1 MPSAATL
8 CKSLRPYKKAA
19 TECADNLPQK
29 LPCCAEIRTFVAK
42 ERDSCSFRKIIDID
56 KESKGKF
63 IMKKLLFTLV
73 AFLFATTSFAL
84 PKEPLFGFTLQ
95 KNAEDY
101 QQYVGKIFF
110 MRSAFG
116 TIYSWENSGFKF
128 KSSDEKSF
136 FKITKIKV
144 TEFEDAG
151 RVNRKIVVTAYSA
164 NSGAQIKFQAYEL
177 PFSKKNSWGEVIDY
191 PLIWT
196 MPVVFTEPF
205 NEFREGQI
213 GNIIKHE
220 LVKDNYE
227 ITDLSFDDIYVDGH
241 RSNELIA
248 TAKNTRTGETNDY
261 QFSKVEQE
269 VFNEALKGRYTSSLI
284 MVEKPEDLTDRY
296 SETKT
301 ITDQGVEKYSYND
314 SIINITIFATEE
326 DFVFTL
332 KNISNHSI
340 KIIWNEA
347 AYAGLDGSSL
357 RIMHVGTKYADRYAD
372 QPVTTVMKGTKIEEC
387 ITPAANVYHTDGE
400 FGGWK
405 AIPLFPKHFIGN
417 EAGEV
422 RLMLPIQIKNVV
434 NEYTFVFKANY
445 TFDHPELLNMDLVKE
460 KYGISE

>member
-1 MPSAATL
+1 
-8 CKSLRPYKKAA
+8 
-19 TECADNLPQK
+19 
-29 LPCCAEIRTFVAK
+29 
-42 ERDSCSFRKIIDID
+42 
-56 KESKGKF
+56 
-63 IMKKLLFTLV
+63 MKKLLFALV
-73 AFLFATTSFAL
+73 AFLFTTTSFAL

-116 TIYSWENSGFKF
+116 IFDSWKHSGFKF

-136 FKITKIKV
+136 FRITKIKV
-144 TEFEDAG
+144 TEFEDEG
-151 RVNRKIVVTAYSA
+151 KVNRKIAVTADELA
-164 NSGAQIKFQAYEL
+164 TKQLIKFTAYEL
-177 PFSKKNSWGEVIDY
+177 PYYKESAWGGTKRY

-196 MPVVFTEPF
+196 MPVVFIDPF
-205 NEFREGQI
+205 NKFCEEQVGQ
-213 GNIIKHE
+213 IIKHE

-227 ITDLSFDDIYVDGH
+227 ITDLYFDDIRIGG
-241 RSNELIA
+241 RLWNELIV
-248 TAKNTRTGETNDY
+248 TVKNTRTGETNDY
-261 QFSKVEQE
+261 QYSKVEQE
-269 VFNEALKGRYTSSLI
+269 VFHEALQGRYTSSLI

-314 SIINITIFATEE
+314 SIINITIFATDE

-347 AYAGLDGSSL
+347 AYAGLDGSSSK
-357 RIMHVGTKYADRYAD
+357 IMHVGTKYADRYAE
-372 QPVTTVMKGTKIEEC
+372 QPVTTVMRGTKIEER
-387 ITPAANVYHTDGE
+387 ITPAANVYYEEGE
-400 FGGWK
+400 ESGWK
-405 AIPLFPKHFIGN
+405 ANPLFPDEFIGN

-445 TFDHPELLNMDLVKE
+445 TFDHPELLNMDIAKE
-460 KYGISE
+460 KYGISD